1 MKYFLTVYKVY
12 AHITAQKI
20 KTSPFFGSFVPACQA
35 NEGSWLNHRGN
46 WQFPWQVDLLL
57 HEQEGYS
64 VSIFHQSLNFLANSS
79 RHAHLGTA
87 ADRTGC
93 PVVAPVT
100 CLSSSCRPVETDFD
114 LGRR

>member
-46 WQFPWQVDLLL
+46 WQFPWQVDLPMFFEIPHLARDFL
-57 HEQEGYS
+57 HT
-64 VSIFHQSLNFLANSS
+64 V
-79 RHAHLGTA
+79 
-87 ADRTGC
+87 D
-93 PVVAPVT
+93 
-100 CLSSSCRPVETDFD
+100 
-114 LGRR
+114 GRNPKQPPGMVLKPG